1 MVGEKKLPPPLT
13 QTSVD
18 CMTLRSFTFI
28 SFQQLTFKLGIFIG
42 FKAIF
47 IKPCWRVFANWCQ
60 SKVEKPLEG
69 STMSNHSFFF
79 SPGLDTRITS
89 SDLVIWRWQCI
100 CLGFRCCR
108 VVPFLVRTHIPR
120 GRGVRRNFF
129 CFLYNSSLDFP
140 LCCLFHLRACP
151 LRIPATA
158 DKTSKS

>member
-1 MVGEKKLPPPLT
+1 MGGRNLPPPQKT
-13 QTSVD
+13 VD
-18 CMTLRSFTFI
+18 CMTLRSFIFA

-42 FKAIF
+42 LKGISL
-47 IKPCWRVFANWCQ
+47 KPRWRVFANWCL
-60 SKVEKPLEG
+60 SKVEKTLEG
-69 STMSNHSFFF
+69 SIVSHH
-79 SPGLDTRITS
+79 

-108 VVPFLVRTHIPR
+108 VVPFLVTTHIPR
-120 GRGVRRNFF
+120 GRGVRWNFF